1 MRRPPVKPDPS
12 HAATVVKVNDIAT
25 LGRVV
30 RERRRALGVIQAEAA
45 GLIGVDR
52 AVVGRLERG
61 RNVHLSIA
69 LALVQVLGMDVEI
82 RPRGG
87 TR

>member
-1 MRRPPVKPDPS
+1 MR
-12 HAATVVKVNDIAT
+12 ATAKVNDLAA

-30 RERRRALGVIQAEAA
+30 RERRQALGVSQTEAA
-45 GLIGVDR
+45 GLIGVER
-52 AVVGRLERG
+52 AVIGRLERG

-87 TR
+87 AR